1 MHSGNVGGKRLSKG
15 TACSVTVAA
24 SPGPLA
30 KKASISGWIGFGR
43 G

>member
-1 MHSGNVGGKRLSKG
+1 MHSGKVGGKRLSKG
-15 TACSVTVAA
+15 TAYSVTVTA

-30 KKASISGWIGFGR
+30 NKASISGWIGFRR